1 MGSAR
6 ILEKKK
12 ESVDAL
18 AEIFNSNGVY
28 LFDYR
33 GLKVSEMGSLRR
45 RIKALGANIKVVK
58 NRLAIK
64 YFEKVASGQMA
75 VGREL
80 FQGPLALAYSN
91 EKFVETAKVLV
102 EFEKES
108 KKIRIMSG
116 FIEKRLVS
124 DKQVLEVATLPG
136 KEQLLAQLVYSI
148 GMPLRRFGSALS
160 SPLTHVVIL
169 LKNLQDKKEKE
180 KGGNG

>member
-1 MGSAR
+1 MGSAK

-12 ESVDAL
+12 KTVDAL
-18 AEIFNSNGVY
+18 ADIFDCNGVY

-33 GLKVSEMGSLRR
+33 GLKVSEMGTLRN
-45 RIKALGANIKVVK
+45 RIKALGANVKVVK

-64 YFEKVASGQMA
+64 YFEKGKTA

-80 FQGPLALAYSN
+80 FKGPLAMAYSN

-108 KKIRIMSG
+108 KKIKIISG
-116 FIEKRLVS
+116 FIEKKLVS
-124 DKQVLEVATLPG
+124 DKQVVEVAKLPG

-160 SPLTHVVIL
+160 SPLTHMLVL
-169 LKNLQDKKEKE
+169 MKNLEDKKAKE
-180 KGGNG
+180 GGQL

>member
-1 MGSAR
+1 MGSAQ

-12 ESVDAL
+12 KTVDGL
-18 AEIFNSNGVY
+18 AEIFNSSGVY

-33 GLKVSEMGSLRR
+33 GLKVSEMGNLRN
-45 RIKALGANIKVVK
+45 RIKALGANVKVVK

-64 YFEKVASGQMA
+64 FFEKEKIAIGRDLFKGPIA
-75 VGREL
+75 V
-80 FQGPLALAYSN
+80 AYSN

-108 KKIRIMSG
+108 KKIKIMSG
-116 FIEKRLVS
+116 FIEKKLVS
-124 DKQVLEVATLPG
+124 DKQVAEVAKLPG

-160 SPLTHVVIL
+160 SPLTHMLIL

-180 KGGNG
+180 KGGQL

>member
-1 MGSAR
+1 MGSAQ

-12 ESVDAL
+12 KTVEAL
-18 AEIFNSNGVY
+18 ADIFDCNGVY

-33 GLKVSEMGSLRR
+33 GLKVSEMGTLRS
-45 RIKALGANIKVVK
+45 RIKALGATVKVVK

-64 YFEKVASGQMA
+64 YFEKHKQA

-80 FQGPLALAYSN
+80 FKGPLAMAYSDD
-91 EKFVETAKVLV
+91 KFVETAKVLV

-108 KKIRIMSG
+108 KKIKILSG
-116 FIEKRLVS
+116 FIEKRLVGS
-124 DKQVLEVATLPG
+124 QQVLEVAQLPG

-160 SPLTHVVIL
+160 SPLTHMLVL
-169 LKNLQDKKEKE
+169 MKNLQDKKAKE
-180 KGGNG
+180 GGQS

>member
-1 MGSAR
+1 MGSAQ

-12 ESVDAL
+12 KTVDGL

-33 GLKVSEMGSLRR
+33 GLKVSEMGNLRNR
-45 RIKALGANIKVVK
+45 VKALGANVKVLK

-64 YFEKVASGQMA
+64 FFEREKIDIGRDLFNGPIA
-75 VGREL
+75 V
-80 FQGPLALAYSN
+80 AYSN

-102 EFEKES
+102 DFEKES
-108 KKIRIMSG
+108 KKIKIKSG
-116 FIEKRLVS
+116 FIEKKLVS
-124 DKQVLEVATLPG
+124 DKQVAEVAKLPG

-160 SPLTHVVIL
+160 SPLTHMLIL
-169 LKNLQDKKEKE
+169 LKNLQEQKE
-180 KGGNG
+180 KGGQI

>member
-1 MGSAR
+1 MGSAQ

-12 ESVDAL
+12 KTVDAM
-18 AEIFNSNGVY
+18 AEIFNCNGVY

-33 GLKVSEMGSLRR
+33 GLKVSEMVTLRS
-45 RIKALGANIKVVK
+45 RIKALGANVKVVK

-64 YFEKVASGQMA
+64 YFEKQKTA

-80 FQGPLALAYSN
+80 FKGPLAMAYSN

-108 KKIRIMSG
+108 KKIKIISG
-116 FIEKRLVS
+116 FIEKKLVS
-124 DKQVLEVATLPG
+124 DKQVAEVAKLPG

-160 SPLTHVVIL
+160 SPLTHMLVL
-169 LKNLQDKKEKE
+169 MKNLQDKKAKE
-180 KGGNG
+180 GGQR

>member
-1 MGSAR
+1 MGSAKN
-6 ILEKKK
+6 LEKKK
-12 ESVDAL
+12 KAVDAL
-18 AEIFNSNGVY
+18 ADIFACSGVY

-33 GLKVSEMGSLRR
+33 GLKVSEMGTLRS
-45 RIKALGANIKVVK
+45 RIKALGANVKVVK

-64 YFEKVASGQMA
+64 YFEKEKQA

-80 FQGPLALAYSN
+80 FKGPLAMAYSD

-108 KKIRIMSG
+108 KKIKIISG

-124 DKQVLEVATLPG
+124 DRQVVEVAKLPG

-148 GMPLRRFGSALS
+148 GMPLRRFGAALS
-160 SPLTHVVIL
+160 SPMTHMLVL
-169 LKNLQDKKEKE
+169 MKNLQDKKAKE
-180 KGGNG
+180 GGQS

>member
-1 MGSAR
+1 MGSAQ

-12 ESVDAL
+12 KTVEAL
-18 AEIFNSNGVY
+18 ADIFDCNGVY

-33 GLKVSEMGSLRR
+33 GLKVSEMGTLRS
-45 RIKALGANIKVVK
+45 RIKALGANVKVVK

-64 YFEKVASGQMA
+64 YFEKHKQA

-80 FQGPLALAYSN
+80 FKGPLAMAYSDD
-91 EKFVETAKVLV
+91 KFVETAKVLV

-108 KKIRIMSG
+108 KKIKILSG
-116 FIEKRLVS
+116 FIEKRLVGS
-124 DKQVLEVATLPG
+124 QQVLEVAQLPG

-160 SPLTHVVIL
+160 SPLTHMLVL
-169 LKNLQDKKEKE
+169 MKNLQDKKAKE
-180 KGGNG
+180 GGQS

>member
-1 MGSAR
+1 MGSAQ

-12 ESVDAL
+12 KTVAAL
-18 AEIFNSNGVY
+18 ADIFDSNGVY

-33 GLKVSEMGSLRR
+33 GLKVSEMGALRN
-45 RIKALGANIKVVK
+45 RIKALGADVKVVK

-64 YFEKVASGQMA
+64 YFEKEKMA

-80 FQGPLALAYSN
+80 FKGTLAMAYSH
-91 EKFVETAKVLV
+91 EKFVETAKALV

-108 KKIRIMSG
+108 KKIKIISG

-124 DKQVLEVATLPG
+124 DKQIVEVAKLPG
-136 KEQLLAQLVYSI
+136 KEQLLAQLVFSI

-160 SPLTHVVIL
+160 SPLTHMLIL
-169 LKNLQDKKEKE
+169 MKNLQDKKA
-180 KGGNG
+180 KGGQL